1 MNTPTTM
8 LVGIS
13 FGMPRQ
19 SRELKAASS
28 QIETQNNAA
37 TGTVRTSGFYFKQTV
52 AGKEVDG
59 LATLRKFQ
67 TAWKAALENYA
78 RYPFSGGMKL
88 LPAALVEKFLAAN
101 QKFKDD
107 QAKVWLDWVD
117 DEYPLW
123 KASAPERMGSFYD
136 ETDFPTQQDC
146 MNRFKCE
153 VTATA
158 MTEAEQI
165 KRTAMIS
172 PNMATLMETTF
183 KQGFDQAQEAAF
195 KDLLEPIES
204 IVSTLSKDKGKIH
217 NSMIGNLIKIIDL
230 IPALNLANDPKMAE
244 AAAAAKEGLAN
255 INPDDLRKSAE
266 VRASTL
272 ATAKSIVATFTP
284 FARKFA

>member
-1 MNTPTTM
+1 M

-19 SRELKAASS
+19 SRELKAASA
-28 QIETQNNAA
+28 QIETQHGSAI
-37 TGTVRTSGFYFKQTV
+37 GTVRTSGFYFRQKV
-52 AGKEVDG
+52 AGKDVDG
-59 LATLRKFQ
+59 LATLKKFQ
-67 TAWKAALENYA
+67 TAWKTALENYA
-78 RYPFSGGMKL
+78 RYPFASGMKL
-88 LPAALVEKFLAAN
+88 LPAALVEKFLVVN
-101 QKFKDD
+101 QEFKDN

-136 ETDFPTQQDC
+136 ETDFPSQQDC
-146 MNRFKCE
+146 MARFKCE
-153 VTATA
+153 VTAVP

-195 KDLLEPIES
+195 KDLLAPIES

-217 NSMIGNLIKIIDL
+217 DSMIGNLIKIIDL

-244 AAAAAKEGLAN
+244 AAAAAKEGLAG